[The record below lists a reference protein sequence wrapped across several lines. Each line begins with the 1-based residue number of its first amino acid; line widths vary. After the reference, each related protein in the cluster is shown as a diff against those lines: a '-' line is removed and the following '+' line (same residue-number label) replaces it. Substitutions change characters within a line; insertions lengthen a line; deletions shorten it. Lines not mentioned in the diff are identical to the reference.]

1 MRKNAS
7 RTNVLQ
13 ALSGYQRFVVA
24 ILAFLQFTIVL
35 DFMILAPL
43 GATLM
48 PSLRIEPPQFAL
60 VVSAYA
66 FSAGLSG
73 LLTAGFADR
82 FDRKHLLLCFYA
94 GFILGTLLCGLAPT
108 YHVLLIARM
117 ITGAFSGVIGSIV
130 LAIAADLFAVE
141 ARGRVMG
148 VVQTAYAVSQVAGI
162 PLGLLIA
169 NRWGWNATFLM
180 VVAASVIVGVLLVAY
195 LRPINDHLRASQDTN
210 AFGHFLQ
217 TITRRRYLLGF
228 ATTALLSIGAF
239 LLWPFMS
246 LFTVHNLGVRLST
259 LPTLYMVI
267 GVGTIVAGP
276 IVGRLSDRLGSFRM
290 FAVSNLLVIAMVVVY
305 SNLGVTP
312 LTWII
317 CVSVLMFIG
326 ISARGV
332 ASSALISTVP
342 QAADRGSYMSVNAS
356 VQQAAGGIASVL
368 SGFVVVED
376 VTGHLQHFD
385 KIGTLVAATSLVTL
399 ATMYRIN
406 RQSCVA
412 LAAGALAE

>member
-1 MRKNAS
+1 
-7 RTNVLQ
+7 
-13 ALSGYQRFVVA
+13 
-24 ILAFLQFTIVL
+24 
-35 DFMILAPL
+35 
-43 GATLM
+43 
-48 PSLRIEPPQFAL
+48 
-60 VVSAYA
+60 
-66 FSAGLSG
+66 
-73 LLTAGFADR
+73 
-82 FDRKHLLLCFYA
+82 
-94 GFILGTLLCGLAPT
+94 
-108 YHVLLIARM
+108 
-117 ITGAFSGVIGSIV
+117 
-130 LAIAADLFAVE
+130 
-141 ARGRVMG
+141 
-148 VVQTAYAVSQVAGI
+148 
-162 PLGLLIA
+162 
-169 NRWGWNATFLM
+169 M